1 MGVAGVAS
9 GTAAAASNGDRLRSA
24 DEFDIGLS
32 VSKMASSEAATAVD
46 RLLDAR
52 SITSIQSFL
61 ESHGLRLNTDDVTGK
76 QVSTEQ
82 GSFKSYDVSVVGTD
96 GDVTVFDQEETTWGR
111 VSLPSDITSADTNT
125 PERVDDL
132 FVSDPGV
139 IRNFEEDV
147 VTSLEWQKFARAR
160 NRTPVSAQRDCNTVD
175 TDVLCAILSVL
186 LLAAGVA
193 LTVLSAGT
201 ATVVATFAVDAVIT
215 VKCAINQLL
224 EEYNVYGDADWKFC
238 LDGTCWESFGAW
250 DCTPYPTDLTIKPI
264 CP

>member
-1 MGVAGVAS
+1 
-9 GTAAAASNGDRLRSA
+9 
-24 DEFDIGLS
+24 
-32 VSKMASSEAATAVD
+32 
-46 RLLDAR
+46 
-52 SITSIQSFL
+52 L

-125 PERVDDL
+125 PERVNDL
-132 FVSDPGV
+132 FVSNPGV
-139 IRNFEEDV
+139 IRNFDENV
-147 VTSLEWQKFARAR
+147 VTSLEWQRFARAR
-160 NRTPVSAQRDCNTVD
+160 DRTPVSAQRDCNTVD
-175 TDVLCAILSVL
+175 TDVLCATLSVL

-215 VKCAINQLL
+215 
-224 EEYNVYGDADWKFC
+224 
-238 LDGTCWESFGAW
+238 
-250 DCTPYPTDLTIKPI
+250 IKYKI
-264 CP
+264 K